1 MLLVYACWRLFKH
14 FGEADENFLWGGWRA
29 FKDMMGNSL
38 SASTAFVL
46 QLMGFNLTHYGRNVT
61 IDGHAGIWIA
71 DLCLGIAPMVI
82 FTGFVLVFGNNNRNK
97 LWFIPLGLALI
108 YATNVVRFVALALV
122 QVYKNDYFKVAHEKI
137 YLIIT
142 YGLIFLLLM
151 WWMDKL
157 AFTKEKSNS

>member
-1 MLLVYACWRLFKH
+1 MVYSFAGLV
-14 FGEADENFLWGGWRA
+14 
-29 FKDMMGNSL
+29 
-38 SASTAFVL
+38 
-46 QLMGFNLTHYGRNVT
+46 
-61 IDGHAGIWIA
+61 
-71 DLCLGIAPMVI
+71 
-82 FTGFVLVFGNNNRNK
+82 
-97 LWFIPLGLALI
+97 LI

-157 AFTKEKSNS
+157 AFTKEKSSS